1 MAEKLSWTEL
11 RHLLATRAGVSEK
24 EANIFLSAFNA
35 QIVEALK
42 KDKQVKVNGL
52 GTFRLQ
58 AVAPRKSINVTSG
71 EEITIDGYNKIAFT
85 PEVSVKELV
94 ENVPA
99 TPQPIETDEEINPLK
114 KLGDQAE
121 EIVDIL
127 ADLGQSPAIE
137 GKEKTVPQKR
147 KKKNAAVSV
156 AEEQAAEPE
165 KPVDAPVEKN
175 IVAEPAAQEP
185 EKAPVTPISIKEEPK
200 PIIIEKKTEKED
212 EKKEKKKYHFLR
224 DTLICVIILLLLLLI
239 GYFFLRSQLTNW
251 INSLG
256 KEDPVLTENI
266 EPIATDTIIAQ
277 EITSPANETAATEE
291 PQEKTYELI
300 TTEEMHEASRL
311 TWMAYRYYGSKA
323 YWPYIYDANKD
334 HINNPNKI
342 VTGTPIRIPKL
353 SAEEMDT
360 TIERS
365 RIRLQQLREAAEAAC
380 KK

>member
-42 KDKQVKVNGL
+42 QDKQVKVNGL

-58 AVAPRKSINVTSG
+58 AVAPRKSVNVTSG

-147 KKKNAAVSV
+147 KKKTAAVTV

-165 KPVDAPVEKN
+165 KTVDAPVEKN
-175 IVAEPAAQEP
+175 IVAEPVAQEP
-185 EKAPVTPISIKEEPK
+185 EKLPVTPISIKEEPK
-200 PIIIEKKTEKED
+200 AIIIEKKTEN
-212 EKKEKKKYHFLR
+212 EKKEKKRYHFLR

-266 EPIATDTIIAQ
+266 EPIATDTIIAE